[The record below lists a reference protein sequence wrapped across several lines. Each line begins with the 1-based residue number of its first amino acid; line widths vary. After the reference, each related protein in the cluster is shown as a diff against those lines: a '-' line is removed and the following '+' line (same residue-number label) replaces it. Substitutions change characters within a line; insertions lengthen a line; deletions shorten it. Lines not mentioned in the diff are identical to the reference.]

1 MVAHDNIHIPSE
13 SFPHWIWFV
22 IEFFIVLAV
31 ATLVSR
37 GIMGV
42 FEGIEMDAGNL
53 NWIFW
58 GLVTAI
64 FLGWYIGIR
73 RLILKK
79 PILESRR
86 Y

>member
-42 FEGIEMDAGNL
+42 FEGMEMDAGNL